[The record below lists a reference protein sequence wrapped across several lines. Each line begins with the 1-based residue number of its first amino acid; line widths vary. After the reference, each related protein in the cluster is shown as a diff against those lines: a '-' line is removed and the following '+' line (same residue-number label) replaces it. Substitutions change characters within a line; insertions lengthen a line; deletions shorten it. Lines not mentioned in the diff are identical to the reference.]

1 MNMNGTSSS
10 LKKKSNK
17 PPQIVTPWTRIVQN
31 GIDILRNPKYNK
43 GLAFTKQEREFL
55 RIDGL
60 LPPTVI
66 TQDEQVTR
74 VMWNLRRMDN
84 ALQKYIYVIG
94 LQNRNEKLFYRV
106 LHDHIEE
113 LMPIVYTPTVG
124 QACQEYG
131 NIFRSPR
138 GLFISLND
146 RGNIFGI
153 LKNWPEKHV
162 KAIVVTDGERILGL
176 GDLGAYGMG
185 IPVGKLTLYTA
196 CAGFKPNECL
206 PVTIDVGT
214 DNKDLLESP
223 FYIGLR
229 QRRDRSQAYDDL
241 IEEFVFAVKKR
252 FGNNTLIQW
261 EDFGNTNAFKLLHK
275 YEKSACSFNDDIQ
288 GTASVT
294 VAGIFSFLKKTD
306 TKMGDNTF
314 LFYGAGE
321 AALGI
326 ADLIVS
332 AMVEE
337 GLSEE
342 EARDRVWLVD
352 SRGLVVKDRPKGG
365 LTAHKL
371 VYAHEH
377 KPLEALED
385 IVKSVKP
392 HAIIG
397 VSAQPGTFTKEVIE
411 AMARNH
417 EHPLIFSLSN
427 PTSKSECTAEAA
439 YKYTKGKC
447 YFASGS
453 PFSPVK
459 YGNKTFLPGQG
470 NNAYIFPGVALG
482 VVVGKFSYIPNDVF
496 LLAARTLADL
506 VPKEYSDQGCLYPPL
521 TSIRDVSEKIAAAVV
536 QYGIDNGISHLFPLP
551 APKDIHH
558 LIERQTYS
566 TDYGHFVANDEDML
580 MNSSYME

>member
-1 MNMNGTSSS
+1 MNGVVS
-10 LKKKSNK
+10 KKDSR
-17 PPQIVTPWTRIVQN
+17 PAVVTPWTRIVQN

-66 TQDEQVTR
+66 SQDEQVER
-74 VMWNLRRMDN
+74 VMWNLRKLDN
-84 ALQKYIYVIG
+84 DLQKYIYFVG
-94 LQNRNEKLFYRV
+94 LQGRNEKLFYRT
-106 LHDHIEE
+106 LNDHIEE

-131 NIFRSPR
+131 NIFRRPR

-146 RGNIFGI
+146 RGNIFRL

-214 DNKDLLESP
+214 DNQSLLDSP

-229 QRRDRSQAYDDL
+229 QRRDRSHAYDDL
-241 IEEFVFAVKKR
+241 IEEFVMAVKKR
-252 FGNNTLIQW
+252 FGPTTLIQW
-261 EDFGNTNAFKLLHK
+261 EDFGNANAFKLLHK
-275 YEKSACSFNDDIQ
+275 YEDNCCSFNDDIQ

-294 VAGIFSFLKKTD
+294 VAGIFSYLNLTQ
-306 TKMGDNTF
+306 TRMADNRI

-326 ADLIVS
+326 ADLIVI
-332 AMVEE
+332 AMLEE
-337 GLSEE
+337 GLTEE
-342 EARDRVWLVD
+342 EARERVWLVD

-365 LTAHKL
+365 LSAHKL
-371 VYAHEH
+371 KYAKPHE
-377 KPLEALED
+377 PVDTLED
-385 IVKSVKP
+385 IVKVIKP
-392 HAIIG
+392 SCIIG
-397 VSAQPGTFTKEVIE
+397 VSAQPGTFTKEVLNE
-411 AMARNH
+411 MAANNDR
-417 EHPLIFSLSN
+417 PLVFSLSN
-427 PTSKSECTAEAA
+427 PTSKSECTAEEA
-439 YKYTKGKC
+439 YKHTNGKC

-453 PFSPVK
+453 PFAPVK
-459 YGNKTFLPGQG
+459 YGSKTFVPGQG

-482 VVVGKFSYIPNDVF
+482 VVAGKFSHVPNYVF
-496 LLAARTLADL
+496 LLAAKTLSEL
-506 VPKEYSDQGCLYPPL
+506 VPKEFSDQGCLYPPL
-521 TSIRDVSEKIAAAVV
+521 TSIRSVSEKIAVEVV
-536 QYGIDNGISHLFPLP
+536 KYGFENGLSSVY
-551 APKDIHH
+551 PKPDD
-558 LIERQTYS
+558 LYDLVRRSTYS
-566 TDYGHFVANDEDML
+566 TDYGSFIAENELEDD
-580 MNSSYME
+580 YMDV